1 MGSVPN
7 TGRPANRPGQH
18 GQGLPGGVG
27 RARAGYSEAVLTPQP
42 GRDNAASRI
51 PQGVVTASDWAWRGL
66 VIAAFLALLW
76 WLLTYFS
83 AVAVPVALAF
93 LLTALLS
100 PLNHILRRWKWPPAL
115 AAVACLLAMAL
126 VVGGVF
132 AAIGTQVVR
141 EWPELWPRAV
151 DGVGVLVNWL
161 ATGPLQINQAEL
173 DVYLARAREWVASS
187 QDELTA
193 LARRAGVGVG
203 HFFAGLAIALI
214 ATFFFLASGRRL
226 WRSVSSIL
234 PTNYQEATVRAA
246 DRGWASLV
254 AYMRAQVLVALADAI
269 GILIGALAL
278 QLPMAWA
285 LFALTFVVCF
295 IPVVGAVIS
304 GTVACA
310 LALVTHGPV
319 SALIM
324 LVITVVVMQLEGDFL
339 QPVLL
344 GRAVSLHPLAV
355 LLGLA
360 VGATLA
366 GIVGALLVIPVL
378 AFFVAFIR
386 GLDPE
391 RFTDPLAEDLPK

>member
-1 MGSVPN
+1 M
-7 TGRPANRPGQH
+7 
-18 GQGLPGGVG
+18 G
-27 RARAGYSEAVLTPQP
+27 RAFAGYSEAVLTPQP
-42 GRDNAASRI
+42 GRDNAGSRV
-51 PQGVVTASDWAWRGL
+51 PPGVVTASEWAWRAL
-66 VIAAFLALLW
+66 AIAAFLALLW

-83 AVAVPVALAF
+83 AVSVPVALAF

-100 PLNHILRRWKWPPAL
+100 PLNHLLRRWKWPPVL
-115 AAVACLLAMAL
+115 AAVTCLLAMAL
-126 VVGGVF
+126 VVIGVF

-151 DGVGVLVNWL
+151 DGVGVIVNWL

-173 DVYLARAREWVASS
+173 DGYLAQAREWVASS
-187 QDELTA
+187 QEELTA

-203 HFFAGLAIALI
+203 HFFAGMAIALI

-226 WRSVSSIL
+226 WHSVTTIV
-234 PTNYQEATVRAA
+234 PPVYQEATIRAA

-269 GILIGALAL
+269 GILIGALVL

-386 GLDPE
+386 GLDPQ
-391 RFTDPLAEDLPK
+391 RFGDPFAEELPE